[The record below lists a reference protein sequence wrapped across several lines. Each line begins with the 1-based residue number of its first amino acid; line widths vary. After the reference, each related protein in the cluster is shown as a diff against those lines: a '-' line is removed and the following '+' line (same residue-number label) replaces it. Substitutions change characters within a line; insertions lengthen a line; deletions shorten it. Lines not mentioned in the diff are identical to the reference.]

1 MPFSGVH
8 IVWFILYVVLP
19 ISSGPASRIGIFWDG
34 EYFNNLQ
41 TTNSFWHSTKRLA
54 SFLSNWMVFRFVHH
68 MCLRIW
74 IPKRPVVTSSVLW
87 SVLFPGQLKSLTSFP
102 PFQRCGK
109 NLIIFLPCI
118 FLSDLLASGMQDRDD
133 TNMTQSLNFD
143 SGSFKNMF
151 VISPAS
157 IWQAWILLHAHLGW
171 WLYIGRFLWHCSAVE
186 RIRLDEDIGAGTLM
200 RPGVQCAGFGVLSR
214 FNICNCFITCTCI
227 FVVEYIDTNIC
238 SQFS

>member
-102 PFQRCGK
+102 PFQQCGK
-109 NLIIFLPCI
+109 NVIIFLPLYISFWDTCI
-118 FLSDLLASGMQDRDD
+118 RNARQGWHQYDTKFELWFRLFQKYVRYFSCLNLASMDIAAR
-133 TNMTQSLNFD
+133 TSWVVTLYRRVSLSLF
-143 SGSFKNMF
+143 G
-151 VISPAS
+151 
-157 IWQAWILLHAHLGW
+157 GW
-171 WLYIGRFLWHCSAVE
+171 K
-186 RIRLDEDIGAGTLM
+186 D
-200 RPGVQCAGFGVLSR
+200 
-214 FNICNCFITCTCI
+214 
-227 FVVEYIDTNIC
+227 
-238 SQFS
+238 